1 MCYLFRMND
10 QHANFAPDFFVV
22 GAAKAGTTA
31 VYHWLGS
38 HPDVF
43 LPPVKEPGYFA
54 YAGGQATPSSG
65 PYDPD
70 YTRQIVSDEKSYAAL
85 YDKAGHLLTGD
96 ISPVY
101 LLDKQ
106 AAQRIAAIRP
116 DSRIIVLLRDPVH
129 RAFSQFM
136 HHVRDGLETCETF
149 EDALLQ
155 EEKRLAAGWS
165 WGHGYATHG
174 FYAAQI
180 ERYLEVFPRAQF
192 LFIEYQDLQTDP
204 DGCWRKICGHLGI
217 EPSALVKNERVNA
230 TENLKTVSSR
240 PKLTHCLRHPG
251 VIQRRLKKVMPAG
264 FRARLRKLLEGS
276 ERPVPVLSPDTK
288 RALAIRYLPERTR
301 IEALSGLN
309 LEGWFA
315 PSQSAP

>member
-1 MCYLFRMND
+1 MNC
-10 QHANFAPDFFVV
+10 QRALFAPDFFVV

-31 VYHWLGS
+31 IYHWLRS

-43 LPPVKEPGYFA
+43 LPSVKEPGYFA
-54 YAGGQATPSSG
+54 YSGGQAAPASG

-70 YTRQIVSDEKSYAAL
+70 YTRQIVLDKKSYAAL
-85 YDKAGHLLTGD
+85 YAKAGHLLTGD
-96 ISPVY
+96 VSPVY
-101 LLDKQ
+101 LLDNQ

-116 DSRIIVLLRDPVH
+116 DARIIVLLRDPVD

-136 HHVRDGLETCETF
+136 HHVRDSLETCETF

-155 EEKRLAAGWS
+155 EEKRLAEGWS

-180 ERYLEVFPRAQF
+180 ERYLKVFQREQV
-192 LFIEYQDLQTDP
+192 LFIEYQNLQTDP
-204 DGCWRKICGHLGI
+204 DDCWQQICWHLGI
-217 EPSALVKNERVNA
+217 EPTVLVRNERVNS

-251 VIQRRLKKVMPAG
+251 VIQKGLKQVMPAS
-264 FRARLRKLLEGS
+264 FRKRLRKMLEGA

-288 RALAIRYLPERTR
+288 RALANRYLSERSR

-309 LEGWFA
+309 LECWFT
-315 PSQSAP
+315 PIQSGP